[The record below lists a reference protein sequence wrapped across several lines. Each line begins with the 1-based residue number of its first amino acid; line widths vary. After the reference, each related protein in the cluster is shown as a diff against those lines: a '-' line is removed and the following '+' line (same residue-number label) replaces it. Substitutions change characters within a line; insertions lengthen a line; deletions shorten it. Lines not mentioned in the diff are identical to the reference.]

1 MKKSKKRIR
10 KLLPKRKKNEEAPQ
24 AEGVPRITTETI
36 AEHREE
42 VLGSARKYI
51 YPLQHSKH
59 RILLIS
65 VSVLI
70 IGIISFFA
78 YVTLSLYK
86 FNSSSTF
93 LYRVTQVLPLP
104 VAKAGSQLVDYE
116 NYLFELRHYKHY
128 YESQLKLDF
137 KTPEGKEQLD
147 AFKKQALDKVIN
159 DAYIKQLAEK
169 YNLSVSDRELD
180 EQIEI
185 VRAQNR
191 LGNSEQV
198 FEDVL
203 KDYWG
208 WSVDDFRRTLRQQIL
223 AQKVVAT
230 LDTATRERAEQA
242 LGELKSGKEFSDV
255 AKKYSDEQ
263 ATKTRG
269 GDFGN
274 IERTNRDLTAKTVEA
289 LFNLKPGQYSEIIN
303 IGYSLEIV
311 KNIENAD
318 DGRIHGAHIIFNFQ
332 NVEEYLKDYKDQE
345 KTRTFIRV

>member
-1 MKKSKKRIR
+1 MKKSKKRIK
-10 KLLPKRKKNEEAPQ
+10 KLLNRRKSQDSAAQ
-24 AEGVPRITTETI
+24 EGVPRITTETI

-65 VSVLI
+65 TSVLI
-70 IGIISFFA
+70 LGIIGFFS
-78 YVTLSLYK
+78 YCTLALYK

-104 VAKAGSQLVDYE
+104 VARAGKQYVHYE
-116 NYLFELRHYKHY
+116 NYLFELRHYTHY
-128 YESQLKLDF
+128 YESQLRLDF
-137 KTPEGKEQLD
+137 DSDEGKQQLD

-159 DAYIKQLAEK
+159 DAYVKQLADK
-169 YNLSVSDRELD
+169 YNVSVSDREVD

-191 LGNSEQV
+191 LGNSDQV

-208 WSVDDFRRTLRQQIL
+208 WSVDDFKRTLRQQLL
-223 AQKVVAT
+223 AQKIVYT
-230 LDTATRERAEQA
+230 LDTETRGRAQQA
-242 LGELKSGKEFSDV
+242 FKQLKDGADFGDV
-255 AKKYSDEQ
+255 AKKYSDDQ
-263 ATKTRG
+263 ATKARG
-269 GDFGN
+269 GDFGS
-274 IERTNRDLTAKTVEA
+274 IERTNRDLTAQTVDV
-289 LFNLKPGQYSEIIN
+289 LFKLKPGEYSDIIN

-311 KNIENAD
+311 KNIEKASE
-318 DGRIHGAHIIFNFQ
+318 GRIHGAHILFNFQ
-332 NVEEYLKDYKDQE
+332 DITQYLAGYKEQE
-345 KTRTFIRV
+345 KARSFISV